1 MSFDLSNDYGRAEK
15 YQFECLERLS
25 VSFEFTIRLLDET
38 IQGTDKRLAKGDY
51 MGSLSKELEFLNIL
65 KKDREALA
73 SLYSR
78 TENLSRDL
86 NRFYNRSQKARDE
99 WLRESRSV

>member
-1 MSFDLSNDYGRAEK
+1 M
-15 YQFECLERLS
+15 
-25 VSFEFTIRLLDET
+25 EFTIRLLDET
-38 IQGTDKRLAKGDY
+38 TQGTDKRLAKGDY
-51 MGSLSKELEFLNIL
+51 IGSLSKELEFLNIL

-78 TENLSRDL
+78 TEKLSRDL